1 MAARRSP
8 SRFRRLFQPTQ
19 LVRIADGVDPGDQVI
34 LDHQTH
40 RGVVASDIETGHR
53 ACR

>member
-1 MAARRSP
+1 MHGRTTVTFA
-8 SRFRRLFQPTQ
+8 FRRLFQPTQ

-40 RGVVASDIETGHR
+40 RGVVASDI
-53 ACR
+53 